1 MLTFLLTVV
10 KLLVILCIVATIH
23 EFGHFIMSKICKTKV
38 NEFSIG
44 FGPKIF
50 QKQIGQTM
58 YSLRWL
64 PLGGYCAIEGEDG
77 ESQEKDSFATKNPI
91 QKILILVMGATF
103 NAILAMVIFVG
114 IAFSSNTYTTKVL
127 DVDEQSILGRAGI
140 ISGDE
145 ITSINGKKVHVLAD
159 IMNMPVP
166 NENTVNIEYKRDNQK
181 YTTTT
186 EDAITDI
193 GYIGVSFKTENEV
206 GLNEIEMVA
215 SGSSAASSGL
225 KASDVIVSVD
235 GVSTNTAGEVI
246 KIVRENA
253 KNNLVFTI
261 LRDGTQMQVNV
272 VPESKRVFDLNI
284 VNAEYKKTTLP
295 LAFASAASNVK
306 TIVGSYVDLF
316 RGKVGVKDMSGIV
329 GIGEV
334 VSKTSSWLEFLNL
347 LGIISLA
354 IGVANIMPFPPLDG
368 GKIVIVLLETITRKK
383 LSIKAEAIIS
393 YIGFALLI
401 TLTLIVTYN
410 DIIRII

>member
-23 EFGHFIMSKICKTKV
+23 EFGHFIMSKICNTKV

-206 GLNEIEMVA
+206 GINEIEMVA